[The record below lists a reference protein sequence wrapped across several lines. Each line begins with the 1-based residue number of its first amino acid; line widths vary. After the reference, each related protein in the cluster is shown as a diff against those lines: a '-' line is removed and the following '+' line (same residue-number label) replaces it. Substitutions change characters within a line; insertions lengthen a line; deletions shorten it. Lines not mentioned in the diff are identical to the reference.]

1 METRVQRKAIRLNI
15 FHVFERFIA
24 RPCAY
29 NAWILVCDIWLCLDQ
44 GPSYW
49 GGWMDEMPM
58 LSRSDSVCTI
68 ASAIPVHQSSKDP

>member
-1 METRVQRKAIRLNI
+1 MQRKAIRLNI

-49 GGWMDEMPM
+49 GGWMRCQCFREVMVSA
-58 LSRSDSVCTI
+58 LSLQQYQYISHRRTHD
-68 ASAIPVHQSSKDP
+68 